1 MEKAV
6 TLRPITPEDMELL
19 YRVYRSTREDE
30 LAMIVDWTAEQKD
43 AFVRQQFE
51 AQHAWYTEHYVGADF
66 QVILV
71 DGVPAGRLYV
81 HRREREIRLMDITLL
96 PEHRGSGL
104 GTSLLSNLMTESQ
117 AAGKPLT
124 IHVEIYNPAM
134 NLYKRLGF
142 TTLEDRGVYHLL
154 EWRPSAP

>member
-1 MEKAV
+1 MEKTV
-6 TLRPITPEDMELL
+6 TLRPATPEDREFLH
-19 YRVYRSTREDE
+19 RVYRSTREEE

-43 AFVRQQFE
+43 TFVRQQFE
-51 AQHAWYTEHYVGADF
+51 AQHAWYVEHYVGADF
-66 QVILV
+66 QVILA
-71 DGVPAGRLYV
+71 DGVPAGRLYI
-81 HRREREIRLMDITLL
+81 HRREKEIRLMDITLL
-96 PEHRGSGL
+96 PEYRGSGL
-104 GTSLLSNLMTESQ
+104 GTSLLSDLMAESQ

>member
-1 MEKAV
+1 MV
-6 TLRPITPEDMELL
+6 
-19 YRVYRSTREDE
+19 
-30 LAMIVDWTAEQKD
+30 VDWTAEQKD
-43 AFVRQQFE
+43 TFVRQQFE

-66 QVILV
+66 QVILI

-104 GTSLLSNLMTESQ
+104 GTSLLSDLMAESE

-134 NLYKRLGF
+134 HLYTRLGF

-154 EWRPSAP
+154 EWRPSTR